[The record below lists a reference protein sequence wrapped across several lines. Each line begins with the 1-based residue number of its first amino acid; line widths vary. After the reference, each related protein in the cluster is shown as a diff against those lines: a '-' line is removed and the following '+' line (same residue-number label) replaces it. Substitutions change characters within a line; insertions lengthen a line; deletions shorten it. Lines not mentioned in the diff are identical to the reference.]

1 MLSFT
6 LPTTSKKKKTHEDQE
21 EEEEEEIV
29 PPLST
34 HALFEVVSCE
44 IHLG

>member
-6 LPTTSKKKKTHEDQE
+6 LPTTSKKKHEDQ

-29 PPLST
+29 PPL
-34 HALFEVVSCE
+34 HMHCLKLFQVRSILDES
-44 IHLG
+44 LY